1 MPKKRRYGMT
11 AKAYRETR
19 LGQLGNHDFESD
31 TPKSLPVAAGILRT
45 RGYGATTDKVNQLVL
60 KGIIEPSDLPARRP
74 SWTPER
80 IEQAAAHF
88 EANEDYS
95 SEAEFYIGFDLT
107 MDDVYQALK
116 DAFDAAIDEFGSA
129 AFAVLTTR
137 PDRDQFTMTVIPPYG
152 KQKAGVVF
160 ALHPEVRKAI
170 QKKNK

>member
-11 AKAYRETR
+11 AKTYRETR
-19 LGQLGNHDFESD
+19 LGQLGNHDVESD

-80 IEQAAAHF
+80 IEEAAAHF

-95 SEAEFYIGFDLT
+95 EEAEFYRGFDLT

-116 DAFDAAIDEFGSA
+116 QAFDSAIDEFGSA

-137 PDRDQFTMTVIPPYG
+137 PNPDQFSVTFCPAYG
-152 KQKAGVVF
+152 KRKATVAF
-160 ALHPEVRKAI
+160 DLLPEVRTAIAKKA
-170 QKKNK
+170 K